1 MKIDGTEKVAKMVR
15 ERATEG
21 GWVIISAELLRDAN
35 TDYQR
40 VYSALGGLAGGWDVV
55 SSLCRPGGASFHV
68 GCVHAEVREEFAR
81 IDATRYEV
89 TTTCTRC
96 QERWTTT
103 RRGGETARSR
113 TVRRPLYLPKDEPE
127 ARDPKGGEGQG
138 EGQNEGQD
146 EDRGRRGQ
154 DQGGGGGGKGGGHE
168 GGEGQGGEDQGQ
180 GQGEGQGEGQG
191 GGQEG
196 QGGGQEG
203 EGQGEEGQGE
213 GEGEEGGGQPPP
225 NEDPYI
231 WAFKQHW
238 ERSLTGP
245 QKAGVY
251 RRLTLFVG

>member
-1 MKIDGTEKVAKMVR
+1 MKIDGTEKVAKIVR

-55 SSLCRPGGASFHV
+55 SSQPGGASFHV
-68 GCVHAEVREEFAR
+68 GCAHAEVREEFAR
-81 IDATRYEV
+81 VGANRYEV

-113 TVRRPLYLPKDEPE
+113 TVRRPFYLPKDEPE
-127 ARDPKGGEGQG
+127 ARDPKGEGEGQQGEGQG
-138 EGQNEGQD
+138 EGQ
-146 EDRGRRGQ
+146 
-154 DQGGGGGGKGGGHE
+154 GGGGGGQE
-168 GGEGQGGEDQGQ
+168 GQQGEGQDEGGEDQGQ
-180 GQGEGQGEGQG
+180 GQGEGRGQGEGQG
-191 GGQEG
+191 EDEGGEDQG
-196 QGGGQEG
+196 Q
-203 EGQGEEGQGE
+203 GQGE
-213 GEGEEGGGQPPP
+213 GRGQGEDEDGGQQGEGGSGQPPP
-225 NEDPYI
+225 HEDPYV